1 MAEGLEPGDVVTVDF
16 EYDLDDSAPDNNLLT
31 KKPAYFHQIG
41 TTKSGALSCIGSV
54 VPGGVSPVKI
64 FAALGRFVHRPE
76 PPTPPAKP
84 FDDGLVEIARL
95 IAREEP
101 ARDGAEA
108 GALANSQVGG
118 PR

>member
-1 MAEGLEPGDVVTVDF
+1 M
-16 EYDLDDSAPDNNLLT
+16 
-31 KKPAYFHQIG
+31 
-41 TTKSGALSCIGSV
+41 
-54 VPGGVSPVKI
+54 KI
-64 FAALGRFVHRPE
+64 FAARGRLVHRPA

-95 IAREEP
+95 IAREES

-108 GALANSQVGG
+108 GAPANSQGGG

>member
-1 MAEGLEPGDVVTVDF
+1 M
-16 EYDLDDSAPDNNLLT
+16 
-31 KKPAYFHQIG
+31 
-41 TTKSGALSCIGSV
+41 
-54 VPGGVSPVKI
+54 PGGVSPVKI

-95 IAREEP
+95 IAREVP

-108 GALANSQVGG
+108 PARAPANSRDSSPGG
-118 PR
+118 RCPALFSEAGPARYFGPARWRIGKPDGPVRSP

>member
-1 MAEGLEPGDVVTVDF
+1 
-16 EYDLDDSAPDNNLLT
+16 
-31 KKPAYFHQIG
+31 
-41 TTKSGALSCIGSV
+41 
-54 VPGGVSPVKI
+54 VKI

-95 IAREEP
+95 IGREEP

-108 GALANSQVGG
+108 AARAPANSRDSGPGG
-118 PR
+118 RCPALLSEARPTRYSGPARWRIG